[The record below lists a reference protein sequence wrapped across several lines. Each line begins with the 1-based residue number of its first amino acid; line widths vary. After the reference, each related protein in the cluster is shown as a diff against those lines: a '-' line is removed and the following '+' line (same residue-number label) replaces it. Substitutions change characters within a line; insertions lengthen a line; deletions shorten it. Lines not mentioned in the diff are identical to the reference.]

1 MSANGSRYRT
11 RYPMAW
17 QETVGGLIDSGAIA
31 KACCSRCGVSRP
43 ANLDAIAQA
52 RGRNFSLWNRD
63 APCRT
68 PACQGRVFFHA
79 SLGAGTPSRPLRS

>member
-1 MSANGSRYRT
+1 MAANPGRNRT

-31 KACCSRCGVSRP
+31 MACCSRCGVSTP
-43 ANLDAIAQA
+43 ADLGAIAKA
-52 RGRNFSLWNRD
+52 RGRDLSLWNRD

-68 PACQGRVFFHA
+68 PGCKGRVFFHA
-79 SLGAGTPSRPLRS
+79 SLGPGTPSRPLRS